1 MTTQSTIDRPAT
13 VTITDIEGKQAE
25 IDYLEGMLLRDY
37 YAETGLKA
45 PVAGQTALVDD
56 VPVGLS
62 DTLAPGVSVATV
74 PIAVNG

>member
-25 IDYLEGMLLRDY
+25 IDHLEGMLLLDY
-37 YAETGLKA
+37 YVENGLTP

-62 DTLAPGVSVATV
+62 DTLEPGASVATV